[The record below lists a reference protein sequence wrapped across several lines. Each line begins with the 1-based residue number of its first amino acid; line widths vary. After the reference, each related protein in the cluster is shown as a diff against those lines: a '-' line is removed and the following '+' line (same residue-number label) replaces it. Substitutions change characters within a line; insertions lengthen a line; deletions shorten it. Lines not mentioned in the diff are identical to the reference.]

1 MIDTLT
7 ACWSGDE
14 ASNSEVAKLDREV
27 LRVLGRFTGACILVL
42 HHVGH
47 PQAFVPRKGVHAGRG
62 ASAMGQKADVV
73 LNLAGSG
80 RSEFS
85 LDISK
90 NRYGAGVPQP
100 PTKFRILDLEDGNL
114 DIETIG
120 AETSPRV
127 DECAAAAVAAIVG
140 GEPLSTR
147 AGRP

>member
-1 MIDTLT
+1 
-7 ACWSGDE
+7 
-14 ASNSEVAKLDREV
+14 
-27 LRVLGRFTGACILVL
+27 
-42 HHVGH
+42 
-47 PQAFVPRKGVHAGRG
+47 
-62 ASAMGQKADVV
+62 MGQKADVV
-73 LNLAGSG
+73 LNLVGSG

-100 PTKFRILDLEDGNL
+100 PTKFRILDLDDGNL

-127 DECAAAAVAAIVG
+127 DECAAAAVEAIVG

-147 AGRP
+147 ALRAALAEQGFGGVTIDVALGYLPAEKPPRVKVQLMELVAQDGRTRKAKGWTVA